1 MSARVGVRLHHE
13 HIAIARA
20 RSCHRQLH
28 PVSAADSQLHQL
40 MTVMKKMLLRMN
52 QQDLSDCVGHQ
63 VNIGGRR
70 NAWCARLTICQHFI
84 N

>member
-1 MSARVGVRLHHE
+1 M
-13 HIAIARA
+13 IARA

-28 PVSAADSQLHQL
+28 PVSAGDSRLQQQ
-40 MTVMKKMLLRMN
+40 MTMMKKMLLHMN

-63 VNIGGRR
+63 VKTL
-70 NAWCARLTICQHFI
+70 AFARLAVGHHSI